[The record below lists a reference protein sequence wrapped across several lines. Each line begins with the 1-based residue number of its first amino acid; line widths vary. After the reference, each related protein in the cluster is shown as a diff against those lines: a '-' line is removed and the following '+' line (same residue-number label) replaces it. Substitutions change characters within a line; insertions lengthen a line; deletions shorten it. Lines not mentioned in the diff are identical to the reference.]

1 MSWFW
6 VNEVVS
12 DLIFPFSN
20 DLLTQNE
27 RQADYRNLIV
37 RFETKVMIYR
47 KKLNFQD
54 KKIAKSTEKK
64 SHIQRGWKEPDSLD
78 QKSCPILSNIVR
90 FFPTLSGSFQ
100 CQYFQ
105 IRPITFVD
113 FSTVYVLW
121 SVFDFSQYRQRA
133 KSCPVLSNVV
143 RFFPVRF
150 FPTPL

>member
-90 FFPTLSGSFQ
+90 FFPTFFLQFMFYGQFL
-100 CQYFQ
+100 
-105 IRPITFVD
+105 TFPK
-113 FSTVYVLW
+113 ST
-121 SVFDFSQYRQRA
+121 
-133 KSCPVLSNVV
+133 CPVLSNVV

-150 FPTPL
+150 FPTPLYLLI